1 MKKFFEKHDLVKI
14 SLIAIVFVFLL
25 TWIIPSGVYQSGTV
39 TGELERTG
47 IADLFLGGMTS
58 VNFFLQQILYIL
70 FIGAFYGVMTKTDG
84 YKKLVEKFATKMKG
98 HEIPFVVILSIMIA
112 AFTSISTNVF
122 AILIFVPF
130 LIQVLKAMKLDN
142 MTAFATTFG
151 SILIGVLGATYGTEG
166 LTSFVYYLSMYNT
179 VTIDIEIMVRAG
191 ILLLALV
198 LFNFFLITH
207 AKKVLSSKKSLEEQP
222 DMFELTEIKKKN
234 AKSWP
239 IAVSF
244 IVLFICVILGFVDWE
259 NNFKIT
265 IFTEFH
271 TWLTTLA
278 IGEHKI
284 FAYILGN
291 NAEAFGAWQL
301 YHVLAIMGIILA
313 ILAFIYRI
321 NLDSIIEGFSDGVK
335 KMMKPI
341 GIMVL
346 IYIVF
351 IFMYWSPIVPTI
363 VSWFIKTTFNPFLT
377 TIAAIISGLFHS
389 DFGYTGYALGGL
401 LTTYE
406 GDTFNIAYVIY
417 TSIHGLVSL
426 IAPTSAILMIGLS
439 YCNISYKKW
448 FSYIWK
454 FLIGMLVCLL
464 VIFALLTYL

>member
-14 SLIAIVFVFLL
+14 SLIAIAFVFIL
-25 TWIIPSGVYQSGTV
+25 TWIIPSGVYQSGSV

-58 VNFFLQQILYIL
+58 VSFFLQQILYIL
-70 FIGAFYGVMTKTDG
+70 AIGAFYGIITKTDG

-98 HEIPFVVILSIMIA
+98 HEIPFIIIISLMIA
-112 AFTSISTNVF
+112 GFTSISTNVF
-122 AILIFVPF
+122 ASLLFVPF
-130 LIQVLKAMKLDN
+130 IIHVLKAMKLDN
-142 MTAFATTFG
+142 ITSFATTFG

-166 LTSFVYYLSMYNT
+166 LTSFVYYLSMYST
-179 VTIDIEIMVRAG
+179 VTTDVEVMVRAG

-198 LFNFFLITH
+198 LFNFFNITH
-207 AKKVLSSKKSLEEQP
+207 AKKTLSSKKPLEEQP
-222 DMFELTEIKKKN
+222 DMFLLEETKKKN
-234 AKSWP
+234 VKSWP

-244 IVLFICVILGFVDWE
+244 IVMFVLIVLGFVDWE
-259 NNFKIT
+259 KNFEIT

-271 TWLTTLA
+271 TWLTSLA
-278 IGEHKI
+278 IGEYNI

-291 NAEAFGAWQL
+291 NAAAFGAWQL
-301 YHVLAIMGIILA
+301 YHVLAIMGIITV

-321 NLDSIIEGFSDGVK
+321 NLDSVIEGFSDGVK

-341 GIMVL
+341 GVMVL
-346 IYIVF
+346 IYIIF

-363 VSWFIKTTFNPFLT
+363 VSWFIGSVFNPFLST
-377 TIAAIISGLFHS
+377 LAAIISGFFHS

-417 TSIHGLVSL
+417 TSINGLVSL
-426 IAPTSAILMIGLS
+426 IAPTSAILMLGLS

-454 FLIGMLVCLL
+454 FLVGMLVCLL